1 MKESLSC
8 NEYLIQNKD
17 NKIMGAKMPAPRNPL
32 ALAGIWLRGA
42 APITLGKWGVGTAD
56 SSQSPTQIQG
66 RGTGHAARP

>member
-17 NKIMGAKMPAPRNPL
+17 NKIMGAKMPAPRNPI

-42 APITLGKWGVGTAD
+42 APITRIAWGVGTCKR
-56 SSQSPTQIQG
+56 SQSPAQIQE
-66 RGTGHAARP
+66 RGTGHAPRA

>member
-17 NKIMGAKMPAPRNPL
+17 NKIMGAKMPAPRNPY
-32 ALAGIWLRGA
+32 ALAGERLRGA

-56 SSQSPTQIQG
+56 SSQSLTPIQE
-66 RGTGHAARP
+66 RGTKHASRP

>member
-17 NKIMGAKMPAPRNPL
+17 NKIMGAKMPAPSNPI

-42 APITLGKWGVGTAD
+42 APSSLEEWGVGTPK
-56 SSQSPTQIQG
+56 SSQSLTRIQE
-66 RGTGHAARP
+66 RGTGHASRP